1 MSTPSS
7 NRYAPHQA
15 VVAEVLAAIGARA
28 DCRVWSNNTGV
39 GRALNHDGIIRF
51 GLKGSSDIL
60 GLTSDGRMLCL
71 EVKTGAAIRSKGQMA
86 FAAMIQRF
94 GGRYA
99 VIRSAGDAKI
109 FLDSLGLQEKTT
121 S

>member
-1 MSTPSS
+1 MS
-7 NRYAPHQA
+7 NRYAAHQA
-15 VVAEVLAAIGARA
+15 VVADVLAACGARS
-28 DCRVWSNNTGV
+28 DCRLWANNTGV
-39 GRALNHDGIIRF
+39 GRALTHGAIIRF

-71 EVKTGAAIRSKGQMA
+71 EIKTGAAVRSKFQRA
-86 FAAMIQRF
+86 FGAMIARF

-99 VIRSAGDAKI
+99 VVRSGEDAKI
-109 FLDSLGLQEKTT
+109 YLDSLGLQEKVV